1 MNTPRKP
8 RFPAQVLPSQTGR
21 RGLGSAGAVP
31 RPPLGPSAPLV
42 SPGAQPANAPA
53 APIPAPIAA
62 YPSSERPP
70 ATAPAASWGLPVDP
84 PGQESARIRMV
95 KRLAAL
101 PHLHPAVLH
110 AMQTVPRHAFI
121 DSALMTKAYE
131 DNSLPIGFGQTI
143 SKPSVVAR
151 MLSLALQAPCVPP
164 GASHIPMRVLEIGT
178 GCGYQAAVM
187 SHIASEVYSIERV
200 RGLHERARSH
210 LRPLRV
216 SNLHL
221 LFGDG
226 MAGYAAGAPYAA
238 IVSAA
243 GGDAIPQAWVDQLA
257 IGGRIIAP
265 TSNASGA
272 QQLLVIDKTATGV
285 RQHALEAVHFVP
297 LKSGVG

>member
-1 MNTPRKP
+1 MTPDP
-8 RFPAQVLPSQTGR
+8 RPRAEAALDRRAFQAIASLTDDEPLVRIENLTKSY
-21 RGLGSAGAVP
+21 RGLKALD
-31 RPPLGPSAPLV
+31 RLTLD
-42 SPGAQPANAPA
+42 
-53 APIPAPIAA
+53 
-62 YPSSERPP
+62 
-70 ATAPAASWGLPVDP
+70 LP
-84 PGQESARIRMV
+84 
-95 KRLAAL
+95 
-101 PHLHPAVLH
+101 
-110 AMQTVPRHAFI
+110 
-121 DSALMTKAYE
+121 
-131 DNSLPIGFGQTI
+131 
-143 SKPSVVAR
+143 
-151 MLSLALQAPCVPP
+151 
-164 GASHIPMRVLEIGT
+164 
-178 GCGYQAAVM
+178 VM

-272 QQLLVIDKTATGV
+272 QQLLVIDKTASGV

-297 LKSGVG
+297 LKSGVD